1 MLNLTLNKDQ
11 LTDLVSNNPDLALEY
26 FRDSSSTSGMNV
38 TESSSFPK
46 RLRFYMERCG
56 VTRAAMLTFFRG
68 NYPSLLSSES
78 GLGHILTGIRT
89 PKLSV
94 VLGMAECLEIAP
106 AKLLPGV
113 AGTYMVKQDD
123 HVELYMDPDPEESDE
138 SEESDK
144 SEEVIELPEVTET
157 EDISQ
162 ENEQF
167 DEEGWENTDEPEL
180 EPVSLEASPAAE
192 DSIEEEDLLE
202 VEKTEAIVEEPEQV
216 EAIEE
221 EEETLLEVED
231 DDDDDDIEDPA
242 AEDEAKKDSEKE
254 ELEYL
259 DDLLDNIF

>member
-1 MLNLTLNKDQ
+1 MLNLTLNEDQ

-26 FRDSSSTSGMNV
+26 FRDSSSTSGANV
-38 TESSSFPK
+38 TENSSFPK
-46 RLRFYMERCG
+46 RLRFYMEKCG
-56 VTRAAMLTFFRG
+56 VNRAAMLTFFRG

-123 HVELYMDPDPEESDE
+123 HVELYMDPDSDQSDE
-138 SEESDK
+138 
-144 SEEVIELPEVTET
+144 SEEVIELPEVTVTFQEDET
-157 EDISQ
+157 ELIPS
-162 ENEQF
+162 ETELL
-167 DEEGWENTDEPEL
+167 DEPEL
-180 EPVSLEASPAAE
+180 EPVSEE
-192 DSIEEEDLLE
+192 IIEEEELLE

-216 EAIEE
+216 ETIYPDTEE
-221 EEETLLEVED
+221 VEELLEVEE
-231 DDDDDDIEDPA
+231 DDDIADPA
-242 AEDEAKKDSEKE
+242 AEEEAKKDSEDE
-254 ELEYL
+254 ELEYI